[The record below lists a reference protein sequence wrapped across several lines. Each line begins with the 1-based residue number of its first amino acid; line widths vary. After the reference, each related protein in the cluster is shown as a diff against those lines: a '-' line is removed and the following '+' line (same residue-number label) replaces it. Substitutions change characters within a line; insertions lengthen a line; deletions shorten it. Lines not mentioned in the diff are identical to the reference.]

1 MAAFGRTDSPV
12 VTIPPHS
19 AHQAH
24 LSGPFFPQPSAFSNP
39 TSWTQNLAQNQPEI
53 RRGRK
58 RSRDEAAVNLDS
70 PEKAPPPVEPV
81 KEAEDEW
88 EYGPGMILIKKRTGY
103 VPDASSQ
110 SGTWVE
116 EKAAEDEVRKTEEAL
131 LDQQRQ
137 AQDRPSLRSHKSSR
151 LDVTASLPATEATV
165 NRSSPGRDLV
175 DPSSTTSDAAAQP
188 VVDDFTLHLG
198 IGWSRISDSQHIQA
212 AARGWARY
220 IENHFPVNDVKIL
233 LESKG
238 LESYLVEAAE
248 GYFLFA
254 ENLRQGRLVSKDAQ
268 HALQNLRS
276 SPPVFDG
283 PQTMEAAESPKP
295 VPDTDLGM
303 ETSAAPS
310 ILAAPLT
317 ANPTIPHQE
326 MDLEM
331 S

>member
-24 LSGPFFPQPSAFSNP
+24 LSGPYFPQPAFHNHA
-39 TSWTQNLAQNQPEI
+39 SWTQNLAQNPPEI

-81 KEAEDEW
+81 KEDEDEW
-88 EYGPGMILIKKRTGY
+88 EYGPGMILIKKKTGY

-116 EKAAEDEVRKTEEAL
+116 EKAAEDAVRKTEEAL

-151 LDVTASLPATEATV
+151 LDVTASLPATELPV
-165 NRSSPGRDLV
+165 NRSSPGRDMA
-175 DPSSTTSDAAAQP
+175 DPSAHTTSDTAAQP

-198 IGWSRISDSQHIQA
+198 IGWSRISDSEHIQA

-268 HALQNLRS
+268 HALQNLRC
-276 SPPVFDG
+276 SPPVFEG
-283 PQTMEAAESPKP
+283 AHTMEAAESPKP
-295 VPDTDLGM
+295 VTDADVG
-303 ETSAAPS
+303 TAPISVVSAGVA
-310 ILAAPLT
+310 T
-317 ANPTIPHQE
+317 TTPHHEVE
-326 MDLEM
+326 MEM